1 MSKPVH
7 GRDPVIVASAATV
20 AAGMLCLVVAEM
32 DPTKG
37 LGPVNAIGI
46 GIGLLAMLTLLPAL
60 LVIFGRWIFWPA
72 RPAFGSADPTSG
84 GLWARVGNAVARRAR
99 LVWIVTAVILGAVAY
114 TATGLEANRPAPPH
128 ALVNKPDPGGGGEG
142 LPQAL

>member
-20 AAGMLCLVVAEM
+20 AAGMLCMVVAGM

-99 LVWIVTAVILGAVAY
+99 LVWIVTPVIPRALAV
-114 TATGLEANRPAPPH
+114 TATRMKAHRPTAPP
-128 ALVNKPDPGGGGEG
+128 
-142 LPQAL
+142 